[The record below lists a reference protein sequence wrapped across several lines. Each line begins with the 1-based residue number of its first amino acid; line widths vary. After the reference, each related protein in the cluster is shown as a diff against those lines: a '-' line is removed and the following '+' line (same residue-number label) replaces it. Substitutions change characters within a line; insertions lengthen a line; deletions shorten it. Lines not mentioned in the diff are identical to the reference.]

1 MKNFLTFFYHFL
13 KDPKGVGA
21 VVPLSKTTSQEMIKH
36 YLKRDKQQPCRI
48 LEVGAGI
55 GNISHQ
61 IVLSLEPKDRFD
73 IVEINHAYCEV
84 LTKSFK
90 SNPQVSVHNLS
101 ILNWSPPYTYHYIIS
116 TLPLNSFDVDIVE
129 DVFEHYEALIEVGG
143 VLTYV
148 EYAGLQTLTKIFSNK
163 KNREK
168 MDKRRKFL
176 KNIQDEFM
184 IEKTLILRN
193 FLPCHIYHLILK
205 PHHDCELKLNSHL

>member
-13 KDPKGVGA
+13 KDPKEVGA
-21 VVPLSKTTSQEMIKH
+21 AVPLSKVTSKEMIKH
-36 YLKRDKQQPCRI
+36 YLKRDKQKPCRI

-55 GNISHQ
+55 GNISQ
-61 IVLSLEPKDRFD
+61 EILLSLGPKDHFD
-73 IVEINHAYCEV
+73 IVEINTAYCEV

-90 SNPQVSVHNLS
+90 SHPQVSVHNLS
-101 ILNWSPPYTYHYIIS
+101 ILNWSPAYTYHYIIS
-116 TLPLNSFDVDIVE
+116 TLPLNSFNVDIVE
-129 DVFEHYEALIEVGG
+129 DVFEHYEALMDVGG

-148 EYAGLQTLTKIFSNK
+148 EYAGLQTLAEIFSNT

-184 IEKTLILRN
+184 IEKTLIWRN

-205 PHHDCELKLNSHL
+205 PQQDCELKLNPHL